1 MNKFH
6 EEFIERTLKNLK
18 REILNPETRPSYAE
32 IRQINKL
39 GLLTFDSQQGLVY
52 RSKDMPIDTVKYA
65 KMHKKNLGKLLS
77 QHDDIHKFSDIE
89 WEKMYKEEVL
99 NLTKSQYKSK
109 GGKFHSNPVVH
120 QKERAYLNGF
130 APVDMAKEVC
140 RILNHHSSVVAYFTS
155 FSSGPGKRNMSIPL
169 TLALFDG
176 NSGTASANPKFPF
189 VSVTTAGDEFQTE
202 TLARM
207 SGVKSPSKH
216 PTLKRFVQITIID
229 TRYGH
234 HVGRN
239 DGLFKL
245 VIEACKI
252 AKKKI

>member
-1 MNKFH
+1 MKKFH
-6 EEFIERTLKNLK
+6 EEFINRALKNLK
-18 REILNPETRPSYAE
+18 KENLNSETRSSFAD

-39 GLLTFDSQQGLVY
+39 GLLTFDSQQGLIY
-52 RSKDMPIDTVKYA
+52 RERGMPMDTVKYA
-65 KMHKKNLGKLLS
+65 TIHKKNLGEFLS

-89 WEKMYKEEVL
+89 FKKMYKEKVQDIT
-99 NLTKSQYKSK
+99 NLQYKSK
-109 GGKFHSNPVVH
+109 GGKFHSRSVVSS
-120 QKERAYLNGF
+120 KERAYLMGF
-130 APVDMAKEVC
+130 APVDMAEEVC
-140 RILNHHSSVVAYFTS
+140 RILNHHDFVIAYFTS
-155 FSSGPGKRNMSIPL
+155 FSSVPEKRNMNIPL
-169 TLALFDG
+169 TLDLFNGDL
-176 NSGTASANPKFPF
+176 GTGSANPKFPF
-189 VSVTTAGDEFQTE
+189 VTVTNAGDEYQTD

-216 PTLKRFVQITIID
+216 TALKKFVQITIID

-252 AKKKI
+252 AKKNR

>member
-6 EEFIERTLKNLK
+6 KELVERTLKNLK
-18 REILNPETRPSYAE
+18 KENVNPETRPSFAE

-65 KMHKKNLGKLLS
+65 KMHKKNLDKFLS
-77 QHDDIHKFSDIE
+77 QHDDIHKFSDME
-89 WEKMYKEEVL
+89 FEKMYKEEVQD
-99 NLTKSQYKSK
+99 LTNSKYKSK
-109 GGKFHSNPVVH
+109 GGKFHSKPVVH
-120 QKERAYLNGF
+120 MKERAYLMGF
-130 APVDMAKEVC
+130 APVQLAQEVC

-155 FSSGPGKRNMSIPL
+155 FSSGREKRIMSIPL
-169 TLALFDG
+169 TLDLFDG
-176 NSGTASANPKFPF
+176 HSGTASADPKFPF
-189 VSVTTAGDEFQTE
+189 VIVTTAGDEFQTD

-216 PTLKRFVQITIID
+216 PNLKKFVQITIID

-252 AKKKI
+252 ANNIS